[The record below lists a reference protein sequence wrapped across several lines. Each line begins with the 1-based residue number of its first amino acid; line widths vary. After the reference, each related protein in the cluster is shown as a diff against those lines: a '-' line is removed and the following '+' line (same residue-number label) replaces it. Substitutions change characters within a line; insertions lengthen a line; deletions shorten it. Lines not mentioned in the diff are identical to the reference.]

1 MNEPDHEE
9 VVNSFAGTMQS
20 IIATLR
26 SLDERVTAL
35 EETPKNASFF
45 ALQGLQDRV
54 GKMQQTLNEIDQL
67 VSNK

>member
-1 MNEPDHEE
+1 MNELDPEE
-9 VVNSFAGTMQS
+9 AVNEFAGTMQS

-35 EETPKNASFF
+35 EETPKKASFF
-45 ALQGLQDRV
+45 ALQGLQDHV
-54 GKMQQTLNEIDQL
+54 GKMQRTLEEIDKM